1 MQMSLQPFLPK
12 SGTVATSNPSK
23 RETSLKSLIQR
34 KRQGKDKPCKAGEL
48 WPASDMDLTIHYHF
62 SLPGDVIKV
71 RRAIEKLHET
81 ACGLVFQSVDPI
93 VELKGK
99 ETLIE
104 TESDETFWSLKL
116 AAKLSNGWGGR
127 RFIMAMCGQILNLPA

>member
-1 MQMSLQPFLPK
+1 
-12 SGTVATSNPSK
+12 
-23 RETSLKSLIQR
+23 
-34 KRQGKDKPCKAGEL
+34 
-48 WPASDMDLTIHYHF
+48 MDLTIHYHL

-104 TESDETFWSLKL
+104 TESDETLWSLKL
-116 AAKLSNGWGGR
+116 AAAKLSNGWDGR